1 MILIMHYKPYSHE
14 WHRYR
19 YLKEALDKY
28 LDDYVENN
36 KIIDDILDILHDR
49 SETSYSEF
57 TRVNELENWIT
68 KAKD

>member
-1 MILIMHYKPYSHE
+1 MHYKPYSPE

-36 KIIDDILDILHDR
+36 EIIDDILDILHNR
-49 SETSYSEF
+49 SETSYADF
-57 TRVNELENWIT
+57 TKVNELEHWIT

>member
-1 MILIMHYKPYSHE
+1 MHYKPYSPE

-28 LDDYVENN
+28 LDDYADN
-36 KIIDDILDILHDR
+36 KDIMSDILDILQDR
-49 SETSYSEF
+49 SETAYAEF

-68 KAKD
+68 KAKG